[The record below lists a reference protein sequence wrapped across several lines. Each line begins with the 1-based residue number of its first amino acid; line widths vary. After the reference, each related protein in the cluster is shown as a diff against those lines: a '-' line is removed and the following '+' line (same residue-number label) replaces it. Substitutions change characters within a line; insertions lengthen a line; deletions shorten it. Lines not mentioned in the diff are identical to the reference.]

1 LGLTIATSLI
11 RMLGGKLELDSKLGE
26 GSTFSFEITMT
37 QRVVTREIN
46 YKTMRVGIYSPDKMQ
61 RKKSDKY
68 LEDYL
73 KSFKG
78 VDVVRFNSF
87 VECQQI
93 QDISLDAIYLHYDD
107 INKKELKRITARHS
121 GESQVILITN
131 LDNRNRILDISPIF
145 SQIVYKPITFS
156 KVERS
161 IEIISE
167 NKRDT
172 NVNNRDIFDGI
183 KALVVEDNPTN
194 LKMIVKILD
203 NIGITSDIATNGK
216 EAVEMYKSGSYNIIF
231 MDIQMPIMNGV
242 DATKMIIEYEKEN
255 NLPHTPVVAVTTNS
269 LKGDRERYLR
279 EGLDEYIAKPIDL
292 NKFITVL
299 KQFFKTSEDITAKN
313 LEKDILLYKQTPTES
328 KIIATIFDKLGYRV
342 DIAKDFDEFI
352 LMLDTNSY
360 KSVILDRLKN
370 SSQHLK
376 VTQQIKEKSL
386 PSLLFIDKDT
396 DVTVEEKS
404 IYTHVIDKNS
414 DFILIKDRI
423 DDMLKT
429 KAQR

>member
-1 LGLTIATSLI
+1 MGLTIATSLI